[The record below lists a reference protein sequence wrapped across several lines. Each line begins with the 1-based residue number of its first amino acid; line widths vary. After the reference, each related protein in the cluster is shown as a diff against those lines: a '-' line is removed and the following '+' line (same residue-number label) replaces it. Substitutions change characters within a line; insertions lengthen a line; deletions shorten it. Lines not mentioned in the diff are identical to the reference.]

1 MRATSI
7 IGLAALVATLAT
19 VGVGAEEG
27 ATYAALQVAFQREL
41 DARLCYLSFAARAER
56 EGRQATA
63 CLFRAIATAESIHAI
78 RFRMLIEQ
86 SGGVARWRP
95 RKPVVGTT
103 RDNLRA
109 AIGAERRENLAVY
122 PRFADY
128 ARPEFLYEP
137 LAWFNYVRG
146 AEATH
151 ARMFSAALER
161 LEASGP
167 DLPLT
172 ILVTAGPLATAP
184 ASAPPETHRDC
195 HLCLDD
201 GSAFAAPVKR
211 CPNCNAGRGRFA
223 TFSLRGRP

>member
-1 MRATSI
+1 MRATFFI
-7 IGLAALVATLAT
+7 CLATLVTAVATAR
-19 VGVGAEEG
+19 VGAEEG

-41 DARLCYLSFAARAER
+41 DARLCYLSFAVRAER
-56 EGRQATA
+56 EGHPATA
-63 CLFRAIATAESIHAI
+63 CLFRAIATAESVHAI

-95 RKPVVGTT
+95 RNPVVGTT

-109 AIGAERRENLAVY
+109 AIETERQENLAVY

-137 LAWFNYVRG
+137 LAWFNYARG

-161 LEASGP
+161 LDASEPEAP
-167 DLPLT
+167 FT
-172 ILVTAGPLATAP
+172 IMVTAGPLAAVP
-184 ASAPPETHRDC
+184 SSGPPETHGNC

-211 CPNCNAGRGRFA
+211 CPNCNAGRSRFA
-223 TFSLRGRP
+223 TFPCRGPA